1 MESAREL
8 TAQERFEEMVE
19 NREIVDY
26 ATIKPLFLELE
37 GTTNE
42 FMFGQ
47 WRGGSFSGQTTI
59 TNFYGKRFNSPE
71 HCEPMLRTDDEG
83 NVYAWG
89 DWGEARLREVVY
101 WDKVQSAVIYDDRPL
116 MDYFRKVNDD
126 LVIGLGDWKGKPK
139 GFFWLIRDK
148 AAG

>member
-1 MESAREL
+1 MSATQEL
-8 TAQERFEEMVE
+8 TAQQRFVEMVDKGE
-19 NREIVDY
+19 LADY
-26 ATIKPLFLELE
+26 DTIKPLFLELE

-47 WRGGSFSGQTTI
+47 WRGGNFRGETMVS
-59 TNFYGKRFNSPE
+59 NFYGKRFNTPE

-89 DWGEARLREVVY
+89 DWGEARLREVKY
-101 WDKVQSAVIYDDRPL
+101 WDKVQSTVIYDDQPL

-126 LVIGLGDWKGKPK
+126 LVIGLGDWKGKAR
-139 GFFWLIRDK
+139 GFFWLIRDRQ
-148 AAG
+148 AA

>member
-89 DWGEARLREVVY
+89 DWGEARLREVGY

-148 AAG
+148 PAG

>member
-1 MESAREL
+1 MNAATEI
-8 TAQERFEEMVE
+8 TAEQRFEQMVE

-59 TNFYGKRFNSPE
+59 SNFYGKRFNSPE
-71 HCEPMLRTDDEG
+71 HCEPMLRTNEAG
-83 NVYAWG
+83 EVYAWG
-89 DWGEARLREVVY
+89 DWGEARLREVGY
-101 WDKVQSAVIYDDRPL
+101 WEKVQSAVIYDDRPL

-139 GFFWLIRDK
+139 GFFWLIRDRQ
-148 AAG
+148 AG